1 MKWITSPCGRGG
13 VAQITYP
20 SLREK
25 WSGIIVMDNLS
36 PCGRGRPKGA
46 GEGYLGTTE
55 MLKKFQKALR
65 TNQTD
70 AERHLWYLLRSRRF
84 QRWKFRR
91 QHILQGYIVDFV
103 CLERKLIIEL
113 DGGQHTDRK
122 TYDNQR
128 TRTLEKDGFKIIRF
142 WNNDVLSNL
151 EGVLE
156 TILRTPPPQQSCD
169 PSHKGER

>member
-1 MKWITSPCGRGG
+1 M
-13 VAQITYP
+13 
-20 SLREK
+20 E
-25 WSGIIVMDNLS
+25 NLS

-103 CLERKLIIEL
+103 CLERKLVIEL
-113 DGGQHTDRK
+113 DGGSIQIEKPMIISAHGLLKRMASKLYVFGIT
-122 TYDNQR
+122 TY
-128 TRTLEKDGFKIIRF
+128 
-142 WNNDVLSNL
+142 
-151 EGVLE
+151 
-156 TILRTPPPQQSCD
+156 
-169 PSHKGER
+169 

>member
-1 MKWITSPCGRGG
+1 
-13 VAQITYP
+13 
-20 SLREK
+20 
-25 WSGIIVMDNLS
+25 MDNLS

-46 GEGYLGTTE
+46 GEGYLGATE

-70 AERHLWYLLRSRRF
+70 AERHLWYHLRSRRF

-103 CLERKLIIEL
+103 CLERKLVIEL

-156 TILRTPPPQQSCD
+156 TILKTPHPQQSCD
-169 PSHKGER
+169 LSHKGER